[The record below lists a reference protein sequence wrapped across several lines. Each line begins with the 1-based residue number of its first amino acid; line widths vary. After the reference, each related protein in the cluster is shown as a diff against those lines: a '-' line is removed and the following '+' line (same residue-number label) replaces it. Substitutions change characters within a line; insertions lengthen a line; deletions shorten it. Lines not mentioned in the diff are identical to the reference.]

1 MAMNER
7 LIRTSEL
14 CERLRMGRNTARAFM
29 ASLGVY
35 PIPLGVGRGRGN
47 FWLVSAVDAALQQ
60 IAESSKPK
68 PKTAKPRLPKVPTV
82 SLFSMSNSEAYNYLT
97 HNGPVQ

>member
-1 MAMNER
+1 MNNER
-7 LIRTSEL
+7 LIRTSAL
-14 CERLRMGRNTARAFM
+14 CERLSMGRNTAVAFM

-60 IAESSKPK
+60 CAESSKPK
-68 PKTAKPRLPKVPTV
+68 PKNSKARIPKAPAV
-82 SLFSMSNSEAYNYLT
+82 SLLSMSNSEAYNYLT
-97 HNGPVQ
+97 HGGPVQ